1 MALLVGKQV
10 GGLGHSNFFFFLL
23 RFYLFLK
30 EMTSPGAVVGCL
42 LKGWTVGEGAVV
54 ENYVFYLSVVLEP
67 SLRFLLNKT

>member
-1 MALLVGKQV
+1 
-10 GGLGHSNFFFFLL
+10 
-23 RFYLFLK
+23 
-30 EMTSPGAVVGCL
+30 MTSPGAVVGCL